1 VVSDVDVAADGAA
14 DRSSRTVDADVSV
27 CHVLGS
33 LGAGGRESLI
43 ENVIGYTAG
52 SVSHSVA
59 CFQST
64 ETGRGRFEERDVP
77 VVTFDADSTRDVGAL
92 VEFARHLV
100 GSDVDVVHAHGMN
113 AQIPTRL
120 VAPICGFAGVVS
132 THHGVQDLYPDHLTW
147 LERLTRRLDARTV
160 AVSDGVRRSF
170 VGGTTAGSS
179 QWRTVRNGI
188 DVDGFAAGIEAA
200 DGESIRR
207 AHEITPADTVFLNVG
222 RYVPPKSQ
230 LDLIEAMDSLS
241 VQRRDVH
248 LFVVGGRGPMDT
260 ILRERVAEYDLEE
273 YVTIP
278 GRVDDIH
285 SYYAAADV
293 FVSSSVG
300 EGLPIVQLEA
310 MAGQLPVIATDIP
323 GVREVVLDGKTG
335 TLVPPN
341 APDSLATAMQDCCDP
356 ERRRRYGEA
365 GRTRVADAFDVRET
379 GRAYVSLYESIV
391 DGRGTE

>member
-1 VVSDVDVAADGAA
+1 VVSDVDVAADVAA

-33 LGAGGRESLI
+33 LGPGGRESLI
-43 ENVIGYTAG
+43 EAVIEHTAG
-52 SVSHSVA
+52 SVSHSIA

-64 ETGRGRFEERDVP
+64 DTGRTRFEKREIP

-92 VEFARHLV
+92 AEFARYLV
-100 GSDVDVVHAHGMN
+100 GSPVDVVHAHGMN

-120 VAPICGFAGVVS
+120 VAPFCGFDGIVS
-132 THHGVQDLYPDHLTW
+132 THHGVRGLYPEGLQW

-170 VGGTTAGSS
+170 VGRTNAGSP
-179 QWRTVRNGI
+179 QWHTIRNGI

-207 AHEITPADTVFLNVG
+207 AHEITPTDTVFLNVG

-230 LDLIEAMDSLS
+230 LDLVDAMDSLG

-248 LFVVGGRGPMDT
+248 LFIVGGRGPMDT
-260 ILRERVAEYDLEE
+260 ILRERVGEYDLEE
-273 YVTIP
+273 YVTIT

-285 SYYAAADV
+285 RYYAAADV

-300 EGLPIVQLEA
+300 EGLPIAQLEA
-310 MAGQLPVIATDIP
+310 MAGRLPVIATDIP
-323 GVREVVLDGKTG
+323 GVREVVRDGQTG

-341 APDSLATAMQDCCDP
+341 APDSLATAMDDCREP
-356 ERRRRYGEA
+356 ERRRRYGES
-365 GRTRVADAFDVRET
+365 GRERVAEAFHVRET
-379 GRAYVSLYESIV
+379 GRAYVSLYETIL
-391 DGRGTE
+391 DGRGPE

>member
-1 VVSDVDVAADGAA
+1 MVRNVDVTVNGDA
-14 DRSSRTVDADVSV
+14 DRSSQTVNEDVLV

-33 LGAGGRESLI
+33 LGTGGRESLI
-43 ENVIGYTAG
+43 EDIIKYTTE
-52 SVSHSVA
+52 SVSHSIA
-59 CFQST
+59 CFRIT
-64 ETGRGRFEERDVP
+64 DTGRTRFGEQEIP
-77 VVTFDADSTRDVGAL
+77 VVTFGADSPRDVRAL
-92 VEFARHLV
+92 VEFARYLF
-100 GSDVDVVHAHGMN
+100 GNNVDVVHAHGMN

-120 VAPICGFAGVVS
+120 VAPFCDFAGVVS
-132 THHGVQDLYPDHLTW
+132 THHGIQDLYPEHLQW
-147 LERLTRRLDARTV
+147 LERLTRRLDAQTV
-160 AVSDGVRRSF
+160 AVSEGVRQSF
-170 VGGTTAGSS
+170 VGRVNAGLP
-179 QWRTVRNGI
+179 QWQTIRNGI
-188 DVDGFAAGIEAA
+188 DVDGFAAAIEEA

-230 LDLIEAMDSLS
+230 LDLVDAMESLS
-241 VQRRDVH
+241 VERRDVH
-248 LFVVGGRGPMDT
+248 LFIVGGRGPMDT
-260 ILRERVAEYDLEE
+260 NLRESVADYSLEE
-273 YVTIP
+273 HVTVT

-310 MAGQLPVIATDIP
+310 MAGQLPVVATDIP

-341 APDSLATAMQDCCDP
+341 TPESLTSAMHDCCDP

-365 GRTRVADAFDVRET
+365 GRERVADAFHIRET
-379 GRAYVSLYESIV
+379 GQAYMSLYESIV